1 MIKRV
6 QVGFNIT
13 GSWVNITGPWIPGY
27 IQKNY
32 GLGHIEVKENTF
44 FLPLKWHFI
53 GLNFLS
59 QIHRLITNNPQ
70 ITNSPHPK
78 MET

>member
-6 QVGFNIT
+6 QVGFNST
-13 GSWVNITGPWIPGY
+13 GSCNIPGY

-32 GLGHIEVKENTF
+32 GLGHSEVKYF

-53 GLNFLS
+53 GLNFLN
-59 QIHRLITNNPQ
+59 QIHSLITNNPQ